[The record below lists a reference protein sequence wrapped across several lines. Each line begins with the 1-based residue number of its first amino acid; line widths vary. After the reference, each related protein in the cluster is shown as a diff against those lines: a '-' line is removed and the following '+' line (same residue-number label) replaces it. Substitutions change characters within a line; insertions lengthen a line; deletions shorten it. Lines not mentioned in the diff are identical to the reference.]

1 MMTIKYDPNFISPY
15 EHLDLPHAPII
26 FPGIKPGEFNF
37 AAEWVVVGYNLPEQ
51 KVIIR
56 GTEEN
61 WQLQFTDWNTPEELE
76 QNMRDFPLDLV
87 EYNAEVV
94 TKLEAGEITPQQAT
108 KLYAE
113 PFFIT
118 PEFFIEDEW
127 LESHPSPA
135 EEEIGWITDMKNF
148 LKNVS
153 AEDEARLD
161 EIREQA
167 NSDSNSNNDNN

>member
-1 MMTIKYDPNFISPY
+1 
-15 EHLDLPHAPII
+15 
-26 FPGIKPGEFNF
+26 
-37 AAEWVVVGYNLPEQ
+37 
-51 KVIIR
+51 
-56 GTEEN
+56 
-61 WQLQFTDWNTPEELE
+61 
-76 QNMRDFPLDLV
+76 MRDFPLELV